1 MLLATFTSNRE
12 GRMDTHN
19 KIRSIQ
25 DNVHG
30 LIRLTQEEMD
40 VINHPLFQRLRR
52 ICQTGLLR
60 YVWQTATHTR
70 FEHSIGVMYM
80 AQMMLNALSH
90 GSSSGANK
98 LYALEDANSGQAV
111 RFHELDQETRA
122 ELKRLVRL
130 TALVH
135 DLGHGP
141 LSHAFDAFAPKIGD
155 LEKLFDDPRMRP
167 LKPFRS
173 KILDGKN
180 GRVRH
185 EAVSCILFALLW
197 HDLGG
202 EPWVPQA
209 VAAVL
214 LEHLSVRRG
223 IPKGLR
229 PWLPFVRD
237 IVSSA
242 PIDADRMDY
251 LLRDS
256 RAIGVSYGLYDV
268 DRVLKSILCVRVACG
283 YRLGWRLSGLRAIEN
298 FVTSRFNMFAQ
309 VYTHKTLRAT
319 ELMLDAIKMEAG
331 EDTLIDTESLDRFA
345 DGYRTLSDE
354 RFLEHLS
361 RTWRPNNR
369 VSELAINLVN
379 RQLWKRLYDFERD
392 EPFVERLTEEMQ
404 NLYPGVQFIVDR
416 LPLKAMKDLDR
427 GSFLM
432 RLDRNGKYA
441 MTDKNRSWIE
451 ASPIM
456 RVLRDEESARVRL
469 FTETFGDTHGRTKR
483 MRERAIALACE
494 LRESNLPPE

>member
-1 MLLATFTSNRE
+1 
-12 GRMDTHN
+12 
-19 KIRSIQ
+19 
-25 DNVHG
+25 
-30 LIRLTQEEMD
+30 MD
-40 VINHPLFQRLRR
+40 VITHPLFQRLRR
-52 ICQTGLLR
+52 VCQTGLLR
-60 YVWQTATHTR
+60 YVWPTATHTR
-70 FEHSIGVMYM
+70 FEHSIGVVYM
-80 AQMMLNALSH
+80 AQMMLNALTH
-90 GSSSGANK
+90 GSKSGSNK
-98 LYALEDANSGQAV
+98 LYPLEGGESGHAV
-111 RFHELDQETRA
+111 RFHELDDETRV
-122 ELKRLVRL
+122 ELNRLVRL
-130 TALVH
+130 AALVH

-141 LSHAFDAFAPKIGD
+141 LSHAFDAFAPNVGD

-167 LKPFRS
+167 LKPFRA
-173 KILDGKN
+173 KILDGKR

-202 EPWVPQA
+202 ASWVPRA

-223 IPKGLR
+223 IPERLWL
-229 PWLPFVRD
+229 WLPFVRD

-251 LLRDS
+251 LLRDC
-256 RAIGVSYGLYDV
+256 RAIGVSYGLYEA
-268 DRVLKSILCVRVACG
+268 DRVLKSILCVRVAGG

-319 ELMLDAIKMEAG
+319 ELMLDAITTEAG
-331 EDTLIDTESLDRFA
+331 DQTLIDTESLDRFA

-361 RTWRPNNR
+361 HTWRENSR
-369 VSELAINLVN
+369 ISELATNLVH
-379 RQLWKRLYDFERD
+379 RQLWKRVYDFERD
-392 EPFVERLTEEMQ
+392 ELSFVDLHTREMRA
-404 NLYPGVQFIVDR
+404 LYPGTGFIVDR

-456 RVLRDEESARVRL
+456 RTLRDEERARVRL
-469 FTETFGDTHGRTKR
+469 FAETFADTEGRSKR
-483 MRERAIALACE
+483 MRERAVALACE
-494 LRESNLPPE
+494 LRESGLPPE